1 MTPEQYGFELRRSTY
16 TQIKRLKVQYLQGVK
31 PTYTEGQLSTYSG
44 SIGPQDLSMQKFWC
58 AQWSWNQCPMY
69 NSNDCIVL
77 KTMV

>member
-44 SIGPQDLSMQKFWC
+44 SIGPTTGLEYAKILT
-58 AQWSWNQCPMY
+58 CPV
-69 NSNDCIVL
+69 VL
-77 KTMV
+77 EPMPHV